1 MKRIFLFG
9 AMLMVSSIVHAEI
22 RTETVLYKDGDS
34 ILEGYVAFDGK
45 SAAKRPGI
53 VVIPD
58 WMGVNKHAKD
68 SAEKLAKMGYT
79 AFVADIYG
87 KDSRP
92 KDQTE
97 AAAISGKYKSD
108 RALLRRR
115 AQAALNEVAKHKT
128 VDNKR
133 LGAMGY
139 CFGGTTA
146 LELARSG
153 ADIKG
158 AISFHGSLDTPNT
171 ADAKNIKGRILV
183 LHGADDPFVPVKD
196 VNAFEDEMR
205 SAGAQWELVKYSGAV
220 HSFTKLD
227 AGNDP
232 KKGQAY
238 NKIADQRSW
247 ASMTDLWKETLS
259 K

>member
-1 MKRIFLFG
+1 MRLIYFF
-9 AMLMVSSIVHAEI
+9 ASVMMMSSIAQAEI
-22 RTETVLYKDGDS
+22 RTEAVEYKDGDAV
-34 ILEGYVAFDGK
+34 LEGYIAFDSK

-53 VVIPD
+53 VIVPD

-87 KDSRP
+87 KNSRP
-92 KDQTE
+92 KDQKE
-97 AAAISGKYKSD
+97 AATISGKFKAD

-146 LELARSG
+146 LELARAG

-220 HSFTKLD
+220 HSFTKPD

-232 KKGQAY
+232 KQGQAY
-238 NKIADQRSW
+238 NKIADKRSW
-247 ASMTDLWKETLS
+247 ASMTDFWKETL
-259 K
+259 